1 MIKVAPRTPKLRFPA
16 FNGDWEEE
24 IFGDIASIRSASRVH
39 KNEWTEQGVPFFRT
53 SDVVS
58 HHKGTDNKKA
68 YISSELF
75 DELSAKSGKV
85 KRHDLLVT
93 GGGSIG
99 VPYLVPNDAPLY
111 FKDGDLLWFKISEQI
126 HSYLLYTYFSTA
138 IFRRYLTSVTHIGTI
153 AHYTIEQAKD
163 TPVTLPTLPEQTK
176 IANFLT
182 AVDGRIRQLTEKKS
196 LLEDFKKG
204 VMQQLFSQAIR
215 FKDDHGNDF
224 PDWEEKKLGEAC
236 SFIKDGTHG
245 THPDDDTSDYLLL
258 SAKNIKNG
266 KVTLDQTD
274 RRISEKE
281 YGSIYKNYALERGDI
296 LLTVVGTIGR
306 VAIYKDEAKIAFQR
320 SVAFL
325 RFDEDSPNFMYQQ
338 FCHEFFQ
345 KALLRRQVTS
355 AQPGIYL
362 GDIAKIS
369 VFFPCADEQTKIANF
384 LSAIDRKIES
394 VATQI
399 TETQT
404 FKRGLLQQMFV

>member
-1 MIKVAPRTPKLRFPA
+1 MLKLAVRPFKMLDDETYSLLTVRRENRGIARRGFYKGQKVLVKSQFLVSTDDFVISKRQIVHRACGLVPDELD
-16 FNGDWEEE
+16 G
-24 IFGDIASIRSASRVH
+24 SIVSNEYNVFRPSSETCITFFDFFCHRPEMEHQFFLSCVGVH
-39 KNEWTEQGVPFFRT
+39 LEKMLFRT
-53 SDVVS
+53 NDW
-58 HHKGTDNKKA
+58 
-68 YISSELF
+68 L
-75 DELSAKSGKV
+75 
-85 KRHDLLVT
+85 KRQF
-93 GGGSIG
+93 
-99 VPYLVPNDAPLY
+99 Y
-111 FKDGDLLWFKISEQI
+111 F
-126 HSYLLYTYFSTA
+126 
-138 IFRRYLTSVTHIGTI
+138 
-153 AHYTIEQAKD
+153 
-163 TPVTLPTLPEQTK
+163 PTLPEQRK
-176 IANFLT
+176 ISDFLT
-182 AVDGRIRQLTEKKS
+182 AVDGRISQLTEKKA
-196 LLEDFKKG
+196 LLEKYKKG